1 MKTGKVI
8 SLIGAIGFGAL
19 LIYGL
24 ATNTFFS
31 EGSILASLLWGQIS
45 LIDVYIMFII
55 FSFWVIYR
63 EKSIWKSIIW
73 VILMMVLG
81 SFTACL
87 YLFITFQ
94 TSKGDWK
101 KFWLGNRKNK
111 TNG

>member
-19 LIYGL
+19 LVYGL
-24 ATNTFFS
+24 ATGTFIS
-31 EGSILASLLWGQIS
+31 EGSILSSLLWGQIS

-63 EKSIWKSIIW
+63 EKSVWRSIIW
-73 VILMMVLG
+73 VILIMILG
-81 SFTACL
+81 SFITCL
-87 YLFITFQ
+87 YIFIAFT

-101 KFWLGNRKNK
+101 GFWLGNRKND
-111 TNG
+111 